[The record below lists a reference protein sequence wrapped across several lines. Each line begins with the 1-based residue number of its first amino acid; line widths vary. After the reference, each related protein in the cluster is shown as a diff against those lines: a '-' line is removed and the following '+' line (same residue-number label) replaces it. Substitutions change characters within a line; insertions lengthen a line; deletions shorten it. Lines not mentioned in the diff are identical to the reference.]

1 MDDARGAPIS
11 YLALAEGTPV
21 LDADGD
27 SVGRVKRV
35 LALPDDDIF
44 DGLLLETPDGER
56 FVDAPHVASLHERA
70 VVLDLGAADARHL
83 PEPSPGPAV
92 MEATPDDVSED
103 TPGYELKRA
112 LRAAWDRIS
121 GNY

>member
-1 MDDARGAPIS
+1 MDDDRGAPIS

-21 LDADGD
+21 LDADGE

-56 FVDAPHVASLHERA
+56 FVDAPHVAALYERA

-83 PEPSPGPAV
+83 PEPSPAPAV
-92 MEATPDDVSED
+92 MEATPDDVSEN
-103 TPGYELKRA
+103 TPGYELKRT